1 MPRNRRRQQTLPWSA
16 DRIHWRVSI
25 SNFGLF
31 TTGNRMNE
39 PTASVA
45 DQSRTIVDPG
55 DQPLSP
61 DEEITEIEKLLV
73 AEPDDFQA
81 RCRLGELYFSKG
93 RMDDA
98 LVEVKKSIEMA
109 EGLRAEMNRSLAM
122 YYSNLGTIYA
132 TKGMTDEAEAEFKHA
147 LDVFP
152 HDVLALFNLG
162 RVHADK
168 KKFMEAKEYF
178 ERLVEITPDDSMAW
192 YNLAGVYVELDNPQV
207 SDYNTI
213 DMAIQCYIRTLELDP
228 KHLEGSFKLMELAL
242 NHKKSDLAI
251 KVMEDAVEHNADEPL
266 AYYNLIS
273 VYDKCKMF
281 EQAEQARQRLK
292 ERFAKRSKT
301 SSAS

>member
-1 MPRNRRRQQTLPWSA
+1 MEE
-16 DRIHWRVSI
+16 
-25 SNFGLF
+25 
-31 TTGNRMNE
+31 TTSSEQGR
-39 PTASVA
+39 AA
-45 DQSRTIVDPG
+45 VDPG
-55 DQPLSP
+55 DQPLNP
-61 DEEITEIEKLLV
+61 DEEIVELEKLL
-73 AEPDDFQA
+73 AGEPDDFQA

-93 RMDDA
+93 RLDDA

-109 EGLRAEMNRSLAM
+109 EGIRAEMNRSLAM

-132 TKGMTDEAEAEFKHA
+132 TKNMADEAEAEFKRA
-147 LDVFP
+147 LEVFA

-162 RVHADK
+162 RLCADK
-168 KKFMEAKEYF
+168 KKYMDAKGYY
-178 ERLVEITPDDSMAW
+178 ERLVEITPDDPMAW

-213 DMAIQCYIRTLELDP
+213 DAALQCYLRTLELDP
-228 KHLEGSFKLMELAL
+228 KHLEASFKLMELAL

-251 KVMEDAVEHNADEPL
+251 KVMEDAVEHNPDEPL

-292 ERFAKRSKT
+292 ERFAKRSKP
-301 SSAS
+301 SAS

>member
-1 MPRNRRRQQTLPWSA
+1 
-16 DRIHWRVSI
+16 
-25 SNFGLF
+25 
-31 TTGNRMNE
+31 MNE
-39 PTASVA
+39 PTASA
-45 DQSRTIVDPG
+45 QEQSRTIVDPG
-55 DQPLSP
+55 DQPLNP
-61 DEEITEIEKLLV
+61 DEEIAEIEKLLAV
-73 AEPDDFQA
+73 EPDDFQA

-132 TKGMTDEAEAEFKHA
+132 TKGMTDEAETEFKHA

-168 KKFMEAKEYF
+168 KKFMEAKEFY
-178 ERLVEITPDDSMAW
+178 ERLVEITPDDPMAW

-242 NHKKSDLAI
+242 NHKKTDLAI
-251 KVMEDAVEHNADEPL
+251 KVMEEAVEQNPEEPL

-273 VYDKCKMF
+273 VYDKAKMF
-281 EQAEQARQRLK
+281 EQAEQARKRLK
-292 ERFAKRSKT
+292 ERFSKRTKD
-301 SSAS
+301 SSAT

>member
-1 MPRNRRRQQTLPWSA
+1 MSDDTSA
-16 DRIHWRVSI
+16 Q
-25 SNFGLF
+25 
-31 TTGNRMNE
+31 
-39 PTASVA
+39 AQ
-45 DQSRTIVDPG
+45 QSRAAVEPN
-55 DQPLSP
+55 DQPLNP
-61 DEEITEIEKLLV
+61 DEEISEIEKLLTT
-73 AEPDDFQA
+73 EPDDFQA

-93 RMDDA
+93 RLDDA

-132 TKGMTDEAEAEFKHA
+132 TKNMSDEAETEFRHA
-147 LDVFP
+147 LDVFQY
-152 HDVLALFNLG
+152 DVLALFNLG
-162 RVHADK
+162 RVYADK
-168 KKFMEAKEYF
+168 KKYMEAKGYY
-178 ERLVEITPDDSMAW
+178 ERLVEITPDDPIAW

-213 DMAIQCYIRTLELDP
+213 DMAIQCYLRTLELDP
-228 KHLEGSFKLMELAL
+228 KHLEASFKLMELAL

-251 KVMEDAVEHNADEPL
+251 KVMEDAVEQNADEPL

-292 ERFAKRSKT
+292 ERFAKRSKE
-301 SSAS
+301 SSPS